1 METPKP
7 DIRVVEAAAGMQH
20 SSPDPRAITPAQQ
33 ISGSYARVQSA
44 SLNRP
49 RASPARPIKSAGSRT
64 KSRVSQNTPS
74 VSLSM
79 AMKLDSNI
87 TNFAYKPGKW
97 RKQCVHTCTWNKQ
110 INKHVASV

>member
-7 DIRVVEAAAGMQH
+7 DIRVVEAAAGMQRL
-20 SSPDPRAITPAQQ
+20 SPDPRAITPAQQ

-79 AMKLDSNI
+79 AMKLDSNT
-87 TNFAYKPGKW
+87 TNIAYKPGKW
-97 RKQCVHTCTWNKQ
+97 RFVFLQEHIWNK
-110 INKHVASV
+110 KWPVSSVSV